1 MAKKAAKKNEGK
13 SLVIVESPAKAR
25 TIARFLGDDYEVEAS
40 VGHVRDLATGKRQ
53 CPEEFKKESWAELG
67 VNVDDGFTPI
77 YVVMTD
83 KKKKV
88 AELKKLVKG
97 AKELLVATDED
108 REGEAIGWHLT
119 ELLNAKVPVH
129 RLVFHEITREAIDHA
144 IANPR
149 ELDNALVQAQ
159 ETRRIL
165 DRLYG
170 FGVTDLVRKKIGN
183 KLSAGR
189 VQSVAVRLIVERE
202 RERRLF
208 HSATYWDLV
217 GGFARTGE
225 GPFEA
230 VLKSVDNQRL
240 PAGKDFDETTGE
252 IKNTNLL
259 LLDEDGANALAAR
272 LSPSE
277 FKVTKLEETPYTD
290 KPRAPFTTST
300 LQQEANRKLGFS
312 SRRTMDAA
320 QSLYQNGHI
329 TYMRTDSTNLAQV
342 AVDASRDLVRS
353 EYGAE
358 YLPDEAVA
366 YSNKVKN
373 AQEAHEAIRPAG
385 HPFQLP
391 GALQSQVTDDEFKL
405 FDLIWKR
412 TVASQM
418 QPARGRR
425 MTITIEGGGAVF
437 TVSGKTID
445 FPGYLRAYVEGS
457 DDPTAELA
465 DQERLLPAVV
475 EGEVIE
481 CKQLTPKS
489 HTTQPRP
496 RYTDASLTA
505 KMEDLGIGRPSTYAA
520 IIEKISQNYVFR
532 RGKALVPN
540 WVAFSVTK
548 MMEDHFGGL
557 IDYEFTASMENFLD
571 EISRGE
577 GGRTEYLQ
585 KFYFDKEN
593 GLRPKL
599 DTKEEEIDRVE
610 INSFTLGKPAPSEEL
625 SEEEHEEIFVRVFQ
639 NGTSLKQGERWA
651 SVPFGMAPDELTLS
665 KAMELLKQAALG
677 DEPLGKTPE
686 GRHVYVKTGKYG
698 PYVQA
703 GERDD
708 EEKPKRASLMK
719 GMELADMNLETALKL
734 LSLPRVIGP
743 HPEDQKPVK
752 AANGRFGPY
761 LEWGDERRS
770 LPKDQNPFDVTLEK
784 AVEVLAS
791 PRRRG
796 RGSAREPLRKLGE
809 SPVTGE
815 QVNVFEGKYGP
826 YVTDG
831 GINETLKELN
841 PNEVTLEQALALLDQ
856 AAERKGGRKKVK
868 KKGAAATKKAAKKK
882 TKKKAAKKKTAKKKA
897 AKKTT
902 AKKKAAKKKAAP
914 KKKKAAEKPAPEAT
928 SGDTPPAE

>member
-1 MAKKAAKKNEGK
+1 MAKKAAKQNDGK

-25 TIARFLGDDYEVEAS
+25 TIAKFLGDDYEVEAS

-67 VNVDDGFTPI
+67 VNVDDGFKPI
-77 YVVMTD
+77 YVVLTD

-88 AELKKLVKG
+88 AELKKLVKS

-119 ELLNAKVPVH
+119 ELLSPKVPVH

-149 ELDNALVQAQ
+149 ELNDSLVQAQ

-202 RERRLF
+202 RERCEF
-208 HSATYWDLV
+208 VSATYWDLI
-217 GGFARTGE
+217 GGFARQGE
-225 GPFEA
+225 NSFEA
-230 VLKSVDNQRL
+230 VLKSVDEKRL

-252 IKNTNLL
+252 LKNKNLL
-259 LLDEDGANALAAR
+259 LLDEGGANALAQR
-272 LSPSE
+272 LRSAE
-277 FKVTKLEETPYTD
+277 FKVTSLEETPYTD

-342 AVDASRDLVRS
+342 AVDAARDLVSS
-353 EYGAE
+353 EYGPE
-358 YLPDEAVA
+358 YLPEQSVT

-385 HPFQLP
+385 HPFELP
-391 GALQSQVTDDEFKL
+391 GALKSQVTEDEFRL
-405 FDLIWKR
+405 FELIWKR

-425 MTITIEGGGAVF
+425 ISITIEGGGAVF

-481 CKQLTPKS
+481 CKELTPKS

-577 GGRTEYLQ
+577 GQRTEYLQ
-585 KFYFDKEN
+585 QFYHDKES

-599 DTKEEEIDRVE
+599 DSKEEEIDRIE
-610 INSFTLGKPAPSEEL
+610 INSFSLGKPKPSPDLTEEQ
-625 SEEEHEEIFVRVFQ
+625 HEEIFVRVWQ

-651 SVPFGMAPDELTLS
+651 SVPFGMAPDELTID
-665 KAMELLKQAALG
+665 KALELLKLAARG
-677 DEPLGKTPE
+677 DEPLGKNEE
-686 GRHVYVKTGKYG
+686 GRPVFAKTGKYG
-698 PYVQA
+698 PYVQLGA
-703 GERDD
+703 REDV
-708 EEKPKRASLMK
+708 EEKPKNASLMK
-719 GMELADMNLETALKL
+719 GMSLEDIDLETALKL
-734 LSLPRVIGP
+734 LSLPRVIGL
-743 HPEDQKPVK
+743 HPEDQKKVK

-770 LPKDQNPFDVTLEK
+770 LPKDENPFDVTLEK
-784 AVEVLAS
+784 AVHILAQ
-791 PRRRG
+791 PRKRG
-796 RGSAREPLRKLGE
+796 RGAARQPLRKLGT

-815 QVNVFEGKYGP
+815 EVGVFEGKYGP
-826 YVTDG
+826 YVSDG
-831 GINETLKELN
+831 GINETLKEVN
-841 PNEVTLEQALALLDQ
+841 PNEVTLEQALALLDA

-868 KKGAAATKKAAKKK
+868 KKGAAATKKKAAKKK
-882 TKKKAAKKKTAKKKA
+882 TKKKAAKKKKA
-897 AKKTT
+897 KTT
-902 AKKKAAKKKAAP
+902 TQKKAAKKKAAP
-914 KKKKAAEKPAPEAT
+914 KKKAAKKTPKKAAAPSDENGSEPEA
-928 SGDTPPAE
+928 